1 MQAQRS
7 SFFRAAAGQLEK
19 GEEIMRFGK
28 PFAALLLAFV
38 ATTVL
43 FGCATTDDLRF
54 LRRDLDQKIAAVD
67 EKVAAVEPKIQ
78 AVKDEGDLL
87 RRDVQANRDAVALAR
102 KNQANAGADIG
113 DLRDAIQQVRG
124 GIDGLRKE
132 LSNSTVQTKKKD
144 DELKDLREKLDS
156 LSFKVSFLENYIGIG
171 KKEEPAEPQEK
182 GLAPSGAKDKPKTDK
197 ESLYAAAYEV
207 FKEAKYDKARMDF
220 QAFLKQYPD
229 TELSDNAQF
238 WIGECYYFENKFEKA
253 ILEYE
258 KVVKSY
264 PEGDKVPY
272 ALLKQGLSFQKLG
285 DKSSARLILQQVIKD
300 FPNTNQARIARSKL
314 VEIK

>member
-1 MQAQRS
+1 
-7 SFFRAAAGQLEK
+7 
-19 GEEIMRFGK
+19 MRLVGR
-28 PFAALLLAFV
+28 FAALTLAVF
-38 ATTVL
+38 ATATL

-54 LRRDLDQKIAAVD
+54 LRRDMEQKIGAVD
-67 EKVAAVEPKIQ
+67 EKVAAVEPKIL
-78 AVKDEGDLL
+78 AVKDESELL
-87 RRDVQANRDAVALAR
+87 RKDVQANRDALALAR

-113 DLRDAIQQVRG
+113 DLRDAVQQVRG

-132 LSNSTVQTKKKD
+132 ISNSAAQTKKRD
-144 DELKDLREKLDS
+144 EELKELRDKLEG
-156 LSFKVSFLENYIGIG
+156 LSFRISFLENFLGIG
-171 KKEEPAEPQEK
+171 KKEEPTEPQEK
-182 GLAPSGAKDKPKTDK
+182 GVAPAGAKDKPKTDK

-207 FKEAKYDKARMDF
+207 FKEAKYDKARIDF

-272 ALLKQGLSFQKLG
+272 ALLKQGLSFLKLG

>member
-1 MQAQRS
+1 MH
-7 SFFRAAAGQLEK
+7 F
-19 GEEIMRFGK
+19 GERFAK
-28 PFAALLLAFV
+28 LLLAFF
-38 ATTVL
+38 ATAVL

-54 LRRDLDQKIAAVD
+54 LRRDLDQKIGAVD
-67 EKVAAVEPKIQ
+67 GKVSAVDPKIQ
-78 AVKDEGDLL
+78 ALRDEGDVL
-87 RRDVQANRDAVALAR
+87 RKDIQANRDAIALSR
-102 KNQANAGADIG
+102 KNQANTGADIG
-113 DLRDAIQQVRG
+113 DLRDSIQQLRG
-124 GIDGLRKE
+124 GIDGVRKD
-132 LSNSTVQTKKKD
+132 LSNSTMQTKKRD
-144 DELKDLREKLDS
+144 EELKELREKLDG
-156 LSFKVSFLENYIGIG
+156 LSFKISFLENFLGIG

-182 GLAPSGAKDKPKTDK
+182 GVAPSGAKDKPKTDK
-197 ESLYAAAYEV
+197 ESLYASAYEV

-272 ALLKQGLSFQKLG
+272 ALLKQGLSFLKLG